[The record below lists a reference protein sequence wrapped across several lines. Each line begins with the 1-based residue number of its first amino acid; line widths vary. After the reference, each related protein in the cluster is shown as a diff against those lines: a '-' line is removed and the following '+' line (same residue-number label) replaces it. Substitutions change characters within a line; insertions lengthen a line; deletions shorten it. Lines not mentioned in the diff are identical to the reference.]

1 MYFSGS
7 LLLNFLVSVGSGL
20 FLFVCFSIGKF
31 SLGLD
36 RDLRITLLALPAT
49 TFTILSAVVNS
60 IPLSLGLLGA
70 LSIVRYR
77 TPIKSAANLLFI
89 LIALS
94 FGVVCAADLINLV
107 FPLAFFTL
115 AICVA
120 SRYVSVFPGKPKDID
135 LFCGELKGYTF
146 DEIKDNFQNLNI
158 EYKLNSVDKKTNK
171 VILVEF
177 GASKEQLEKLIENFD
192 QNKNNNTTSFL
203 VSRITPEGLY

>member
-1 MYFSGS
+1 M
-7 LLLNFLVSVGSGL
+7 NFFISVGSGF
-20 FLFVCFSIGKF
+20 FLLLCFSIGKF

-36 RDLRITLLALPAT
+36 KDLRITLLALPAT

-94 FGVVCAADLINLV
+94 FGVVSAADLSGLV
-107 FPLAFFTL
+107 FPLAVFTL
-115 AICVA
+115 AVCIG
-120 SRYVSVFPGKPKDID
+120 SRFVNVLPGKPTDRD

-146 DEIKDNFQNLNI
+146 AEIADTFQIFNI
-158 EYKLNSVDKKTNK
+158 EYKLNSVDKTADNS
-171 VILVEF
+171 VLVEF
-177 GASKEQLEKLIENFD
+177 GASKEQLEKLIETFD
-192 QNKNNNTTSFL
+192 RNKNDSEASIL
-203 VSRITPEGLY
+203 VTRITPEGLY